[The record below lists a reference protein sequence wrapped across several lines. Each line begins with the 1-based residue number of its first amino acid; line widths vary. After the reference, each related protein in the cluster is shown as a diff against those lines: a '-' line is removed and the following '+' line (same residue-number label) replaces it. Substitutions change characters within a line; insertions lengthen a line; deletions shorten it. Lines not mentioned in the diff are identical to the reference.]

1 MYFKE
6 KKAGT
11 AKYGTRLLWGEEP
24 GHECEQH
31 STLDS
36 VTCENSGI
44 AALIGELRRVLV
56 KEGTSFP
63 ARLDDFAN
71 VADDAQNYHPAPI
84 SYIRGNGVWELKL
97 AWRMQRSLHVVTG
110 TVTSSLIGI
119 KQRTD
124 KEEGW

>member
-1 MYFKE
+1 MYVKE

-56 KEGTSFP
+56 EEGTSSP

-71 VADDAQNYHPAPI
+71 VADDAQSYHHASI
-84 SYIRGNGVWELKL
+84 SYILGHGAWKL
-97 AWRMQRSLHVVTG
+97 DIALHK
-110 TVTSSLIGI
+110 IGSATWWD
-119 KQRTD
+119 RV
-124 KEEGW
+124 G

>member
-56 KEGTSFP
+56 EEGTSSP

-71 VADDAQNYHPAPI
+71 VADDAQSYPHASI
-84 SYIRGNGVWELKL
+84 SYIRGNGAWKL
-97 AWRMQRSLHVVTG
+97 DIACPLPRSG
-110 TVTSSLIGI
+110 PNAPRSPPPSLLN
-119 KQRTD
+119 
-124 KEEGW
+124 

>member
-6 KKAGT
+6 EKAGT

-56 KEGTSFP
+56 KEGTSSP

-71 VADDAQNYHPAPI
+71 VADDAQSYHHA
-84 SYIRGNGVWELKL
+84 SDRK
-97 AWRMQRSLHVVTG
+97 SVVKG
-110 TVTSSLIGI
+110 KSVSVRVALGGRRII
-119 KQRTD
+119 KKNTPHQVKKKTIY
-124 KEEGW
+124 

>member
-24 GHECEQH
+24 GPECEQH

-56 KEGTSFP
+56 KEGTSSP
-63 ARLDDFAN
+63 ARLDAFAN
-71 VADDAQNYHPAPI
+71 VAEDAQSSKPASTIGRP
-84 SYIRGNGVWELKL
+84 
-97 AWRMQRSLHVVTG
+97 
-110 TVTSSLIGI
+110 SSQD
-119 KQRTD
+119 KQWPYTTNPVD
-124 KEEGW
+124 APP

>member
-11 AKYGTRLLWGEEP
+11 AKYGTRLLWGAEP

-44 AALIGELRRVLV
+44 AALIGELSRVLV
-56 KEGTSFP
+56 KEGTSSP

-71 VADDAQNYHPAPI
+71 VADAAQSYHHASI
-84 SYIRGNGVWELKL
+84 SYIRGYRKRVGLGTGVSV
-97 AWRMQRSLHVVTG
+97 RVVFGGQRN
-110 TVTSSLIGI
+110 I
-119 KQRTD
+119 
-124 KEEGW
+124 